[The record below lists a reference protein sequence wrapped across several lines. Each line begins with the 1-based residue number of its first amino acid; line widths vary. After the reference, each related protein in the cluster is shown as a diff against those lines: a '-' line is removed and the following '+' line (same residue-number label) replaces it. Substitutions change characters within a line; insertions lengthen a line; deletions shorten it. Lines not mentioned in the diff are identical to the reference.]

1 MIEQISG
8 TGQSGIAEATATG
21 GKQGQNSLF
30 AKLMAMFEKQGKAGD
45 KTSLVNGAK
54 TPTMTLLKQTA
65 ESTLKDGQE
74 NKSAQKGVLTATA
87 KLAQKSSP
95 DASKVVQQGTA
106 IIAAPAKK
114 LAGETTETVDGS
126 TVQAVALHAL
136 NQSHIDSKTGQPA
149 VKIIMDGKQSA
160 TTKDGQ
166 TAGKET
172 VQLIGKQ
179 QESVNGKIQMPHME
193 TGTATIK
200 RDSHVNTDG
209 EQQVDLKAAPGD
221 AKAASGKFEAVSAA
235 AAVTR
240 KQGVE
245 QAAANTA
252 TTVREGTNGQPVAMP
267 TVTRQERPLT
277 ADERDAVQQLTAKQG
292 NAATGNDKNSPLA
305 AHNHTAQQ
313 HNASTTTQS
322 GNAPVQQAAVL
333 ETAMQSDSSG
343 NQQSGEK
350 GGQDGRNIQILA
362 TDNRPATS
370 GTSANAANFQH
381 YMNHKSVPTMT
392 MYESIQHIAH
402 AAKNGQTRLEIQL
415 DPAHLGKIHIS
426 LQTDASKQLQVHL
439 IVDQSATR
447 AAIDQQLP
455 ALKQALAQQGL
466 DLSGFSMGSHGEQ
479 ASSGFGNNQSSPGF
493 RQNASNAGIDLPS
506 STPSNRPVA
515 SHSGSGLSIH
525 V

>member
-74 NKSAQKGVLTATA
+74 NKSAQKGVLTTTTG
-87 KLAQKSSP
+87 LAQQSTA
-95 DASKVVQQGTA
+95 DTSKGVQKVTA
-106 IIAAPAKK
+106 IIASPAKK
-114 LAGETTETVDGS
+114 LATETGNVDGS

-136 NQSHIDSKTGQPA
+136 NQSSAEARTGQPA
-149 VKIIMDGKQSA
+149 IRTTMEGKQPVVA
-160 TTKDGQ
+160 KDMQ
-166 TAGKET
+166 TDKET
-172 VQLIGKQ
+172 VQLTGKQ
-179 QESVNGKIQMPHME
+179 QQPVNGKTQEHHLD
-193 TGTATIK
+193 TATVK
-200 RDSHVNTDG
+200 ADSRSHA
-209 EQQVDLKAAPGD
+209 EESQVDLKAAAGNTNP
-221 AKAASGKFEAVSAA
+221 ASGKFEAVSSAA
-235 AAVTR
+235 STAR
-240 KQGVE
+240 KQGIE
-245 QAAANTA
+245 QTAANTA
-252 TTVREGTNGQPVAMP
+252 TSIRDSSNGQPVVAMP
-267 TVTRQERPLT
+267 AAGKQERPLT
-277 ADERDAVQQLTAKQG
+277 ADERYAIQQQASKQ
-292 NAATGNDKNSPLA
+292 NTTTSSIDKSTPLA
-305 AHNHTAQQ
+305 AHNHTLQQ
-313 HNASTTTQS
+313 HNTSAVSQS
-322 GNAPVQQAAVL
+322 GNTPVQQAAVL
-333 ETAMQSDSSG
+333 ETAMQNDSSG
-343 NQQSGEK
+343 QQSGEK
-350 GGQDGRNIQILA
+350 GGQDGRNIQMLA
-362 TDNRPATS
+362 SDNRPTTS
-370 GTSANAANFQH
+370 TASANTANFQH

-479 ASSGFGNNQSSPGF
+479 ASSGSGNNQSSGGF
-493 RQNASNAGIDLPS
+493 RQSAGNAGIDLPS
-506 STPSNRPVA
+506 SIPSNRPLA
-515 SHSGSGLSIH
+515 SSHSGSGLSIH